1 MEAQNHRAIA
11 REYRGHPFVVVP
23 DVVTDLCRE
32 RVIVTEFVE
41 GRRFDEILS
50 LPEDERSRFG
60 EILFRFYV
68 NGPFRHRLLNGDPHP
83 GNSLFL
89 ADGRVAFLDFG
100 FFKRLPDDEMA
111 VQLAMLHAVYDHDAQ
126 RLWDISRDQG
136 LVSGGGSEQVQRLF
150 EMYESMCGWFLV
162 DEPVTLTSDIATR
175 AVLEQGNM
183 RRGGYGDIKLPADQI
198 VAARAYVLV
207 LAILGQLQ
215 ATNNWFR
222 IGREV
227 IFGDPP
233 QTELGRIEHEHLTA
247 RV

>member
-1 MEAQNHRAIA
+1 
-11 REYRGHPFVVVP
+11 VP
-23 DVVTDLCRE
+23 DVVTSLCRE
-32 RVIVTEFVE
+32 RVITTEFVE
-41 GRRFDEILS
+41 GRRFDEIVH
-50 LPEDERSRFG
+50 LPAQERSRFG

-100 FFKRLPDDEMA
+100 FFKRLPDDELE
-111 VQLAMLHAVYDHDAQ
+111 VQLAMLHAVYERDAQ

-136 LVSGGGSEQVQRLF
+136 LVSSGGGEQVQRLF

-162 DEPVTLTSDIATR
+162 DEPVTLTPEIATR
-175 AVLEQGNM
+175 AVLEQGAM

-233 QTELGRIEHEHLTA
+233 QTELGRIEQEHLAA
-247 RV
+247 RS

>member
-1 MEAQNHRAIA
+1 
-11 REYRGHPFVVVP
+11 
-23 DVVTDLCRE
+23 
-32 RVIVTEFVE
+32 
-41 GRRFDEILS
+41 
-50 LPEDERSRFG
+50 
-60 EILFRFYV
+60 
-68 NGPFRHRLLNGDPHP
+68 
-83 GNSLFL
+83 
-89 ADGRVAFLDFG
+89 
-100 FFKRLPDDEMA
+100 
-111 VQLAMLHAVYDHDAQ
+111 
-126 RLWDISRDQG
+126 
-136 LVSGGGSEQVQRLF
+136 
-150 EMYESMCGWFLV
+150 
-162 DEPVTLTSDIATR
+162 VTLTSDIATR